1 MKIKV
6 IISIVLGIFILL
18 PGSWFHDMLLL
29 IFIVFIWR
37 KQIKTKLNQWWK
49 YGYTA
54 MWGIMGCLILLCSCK
69 TNIDNNAMQEEII
82 SCKEKKDNINDKMQ
96 IIGEFFSDIYD
107 STHRIEKQKLMAD
120 ILQLYR
126 NNPLYFFQYS
136 KPIERFTIKGI
147 LYNLEDSHHQSVIGN
162 AIIFTIKDSVTHYL
176 EHPMFEITDSIYQT
190 LKEDK
195 INVIYYQLNKDSYFK
210 DNQLGRFHQVPFG
223 FFDID
228 CDKEKELIIR
238 LPYLGQRWRSVY
250 MPFRT
255 EEDSFE
261 YIENYI
267 TAEIDSIRF
276 NSEEYGPYPS
286 LDDQTEFD
294 YKNKM
299 MILDVSGGIGNSEKE
314 YYKIEKGIKPK
325 FFKREKY

>member
-1 MKIKV
+1 MNIKKIFLV
-6 IISIVLGIFILL
+6 IGVQ
-18 PGSWFHDMLLL
+18 
-29 IFIVFIWR
+29 V
-37 KQIKTKLNQWWK
+37 
-49 YGYTA
+49 
-54 MWGIMGCLILLCSCK
+54 CLISLCACK
-69 TNIDNNAMQEEII
+69 NTIDNEAIQEEIT
-82 SCKEKKDNINDKMQ
+82 SCKEKKANINDKMQ
-96 IIGEFFSDIYD
+96 IIGEFFSNIYNN
-107 STHRIEKQKLMAD
+107 THRTEKQKLMEE

-126 NNPLYFFQYS
+126 NDTLYFFQYS
-136 KPIERFTIKGI
+136 KPIESFTVKGI
-147 LYNLEDSHHQSVIGN
+147 LYDLEDSHRQTVIGN
-162 AIIFTIKDSVTHYL
+162 AIIFTVKDSVTHYF

-195 INVIYYQLNKDSYFK
+195 INIFYYQLNKDDYFK
-210 DNQLGRFHQVPFG
+210 DNQLGSLHQVPFG

-261 YIENYI
+261 YVENYI

-276 NSEEYGPYPS
+276 NSEEYGNYPS

-294 YKNKM
+294 YKNKI
-299 MILDVSGGIGNSEKE
+299 MILDVSGGVGFSEKV
-314 YYKIEKGIKPK
+314 YYKIEKGKKPK
-325 FFKREKY
+325 YLKTEFY